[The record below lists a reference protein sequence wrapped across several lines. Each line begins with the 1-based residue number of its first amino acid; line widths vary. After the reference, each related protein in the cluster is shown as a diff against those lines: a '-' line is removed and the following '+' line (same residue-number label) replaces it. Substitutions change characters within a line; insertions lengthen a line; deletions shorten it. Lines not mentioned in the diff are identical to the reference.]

1 MATPSARPTT
11 NSRRRR
17 LRGALAALA
26 VALLLTAAAAVTSQA
41 GAAPSGAHPVKPTI
55 VLVHG
60 AFADASGWAAV
71 TRKLQHDGY
80 TVLAPANPLQ
90 GLATDTTYLR
100 DVLKTVSGP
109 IVLVGHSYGGAVI
122 TDASAGNP
130 NIAALV
136 YINAYALDAGET
148 AMQANSLGGA
158 PPTPLLTSLKPIPMA
173 NGTVEVYIDPAKY
186 HHVFAQDLSY
196 RDTTVMATAQRPA
209 ALAAL
214 TDPSTTPGWK
224 TIPTWYLA
232 SSHDRTI
239 SPVAELAMAR
249 RAHAHTVEIDSSH
262 VAMISHPKA
271 VTRLILAAARAD

>member
-1 MATPSARPTT
+1 
-11 NSRRRR
+11 
-17 LRGALAALA
+17 
-26 VALLLTAAAAVTSQA
+26 VTSQA
-41 GAAPSGAHPVKPTI
+41 GAQPSSASSAKPTI

-60 AFADASGWAAV
+60 AFADSSGWAAV

-109 IVLVGHSYGGAVI
+109 VVLVGHSYGGAVI

-130 NIAALV
+130 NVTALV
-136 YINAYALDAGET
+136 YINAYALDDGET

-173 NGTVEVYIDPAKY
+173 NGTVAVYIDPARY
-186 HHVFAQDLSY
+186 HNVFAQDLSY
-196 RDTTVMATAQRPA
+196 RDTTVLATAQRPA

-214 TDPSTTPGWK
+214 TDASTTPGWK
-224 TIPTWYLA
+224 TIPSWYLA

-271 VTRLILAAARAD
+271 VTHLILAAARAD

>member
-1 MATPSARPTT
+1 MTRH
-11 NSRRRR
+11 R
-17 LRGALAALA
+17 LCAVVAGIAIAL
-26 VALLLTAAAAVTSQA
+26 V
-41 GAAPSGAHPVKPTI
+41 GCIPSGSSAQPRPRPTI

-60 AFADASGWAAV
+60 AWDNASSWDGVAGRLRDRGYSVGIPTNALRSLRGDTAAIAE
-71 TRKLQHDGY
+71 
-80 TVLAPANPLQ
+80 VLA
-90 GLATDTTYLR
+90 R
-100 DVLKTVSGP
+100 ISGP